1 MNLTSIK
8 IIKSLCK
15 QYNFWPRRESGQNF
29 LINKEVLD
37 KIIQSSDLKKDDVV
51 LEIGAGFG
59 TLTFELAKFAKKVIA
74 CELDKRLVKALK
86 NVQDVQNVKNVQIVE
101 GDIFK
106 QWSVVSSQL
115 IDLKYK
121 LISNLPYNIT
131 SLVLRSFLEVKP
143 RPKEMI
149 LLIQKEV
156 AERIVSKPGEMSL
169 LSVMVQ
175 FYAKP
180 EIVSFVPR
188 KNFWPEPEV
197 DSTIIKI
204 EGLTSAWSLR
214 GDGETSKFFRV
225 VKAGFSAKRK
235 QLHNN
240 LSVCLKI
247 SDNELKKILRKL
259 DLDEK
264 IRAQDLS
271 IQDWINLTK
280 ILL

>member
-1 MNLTSIK
+1 M
-8 IIKSLCK
+8 
-15 QYNFWPRRESGQNF
+15 
-29 LINKEVLD
+29 D

-59 TLTFELAKFAKKVIA
+59 TLTFELAKFVKKVIA

-86 NVQDVQNVKNVQIVE
+86 NVQDVKNVQIVE

-106 QWSVVSSQL
+106 QWSVINSQL
-115 IDLKYK
+115 ADLKYK

-131 SLVLRSFLEVKP
+131 SLVLRNFLEKKP
-143 RPKEMI
+143 RPKEMV
-149 LLIQKEV
+149 LLVQKEV
-156 AERIVSKPGEMSL
+156 AERILVEPGEMSL

-175 FYAKP
+175 FYAEPK
-180 EIVSFVPR
+180 IINFVSK

-197 DSTIIKI
+197 DSAIIKI
-204 EGLTSAWSLR
+204 EGLTSAPRPELR
-214 GDGETSKFFRV
+214 AEGRPLRWDGEVRKFFRV

-240 LSVCLKI
+240 LSACLKM
-247 SDNELKKILRKL
+247 SDEEIKKTLRKL
-259 DLDEK
+259 KLDER

-271 IQDWINLTK
+271 IQDWVNLTK